1 MQWKF
6 GRSIKPDCYI
16 KNSSLSFLGPRH
28 LLKVNSLCWILP
40 ACAGAG
46 RAHWHPGAPAL
57 RSSCSSPSAPGWP
70 AAPPPRPAA
79 GWLCAPRSPAA
90 PSGPPGHG
98 EHHPGGAGYPVRLIK
113 GLRHSKEG
121 VNILGDE
128 LKEWAGTRHRKWQ
141 ACHLN
146 EHENGDVTS

>member
-1 MQWKF
+1 MATHS
-6 GRSIKPDCYI
+6 SILAWRIPCTEEPGGLQSMGSQRAGHDLVTKRKQQHHSIQYLFDMRVSP
-16 KNSSLSFLGPRH
+16 G
-28 LLKVNSLCWILP
+28 
-40 ACAGAG
+40 CAGAG

-70 AAPPPRPAA
+70 SAPRSQPAA

-128 LKEWAGTRHRKWQ
+128 LKEWAGTRHRK
-141 ACHLN
+141 
-146 EHENGDVTS
+146 